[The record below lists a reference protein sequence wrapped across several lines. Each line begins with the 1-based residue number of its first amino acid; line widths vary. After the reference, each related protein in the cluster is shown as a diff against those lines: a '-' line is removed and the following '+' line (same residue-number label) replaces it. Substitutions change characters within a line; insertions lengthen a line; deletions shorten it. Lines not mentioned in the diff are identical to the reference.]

1 MKLTKCICLY
11 IATVATLF
19 PPLVGM
25 SYAQTD
31 PQSNAEVTPLQL
43 RVMQTRKFLK
53 SPNEVMGA
61 IKTNMEDA
69 GASQCSIQAI
79 QYEPDGAQT
88 AGSGVVK
95 CYFTPKIGKGPDT
108 GAATALAF
116 VPFIGGILSSAK
128 MQIDMNA
135 QEAEQEK
142 QLREVSY
149 EIVAPKAAKETTV
162 RMRIM
167 TGLREPSQST
177 IPDMY
182 AKRFKLIGD
191 SLFIQA
197 IPIQGA
203 VQQ

>member
-1 MKLTKCICLY
+1 MNFFTKLICSF
-11 IATVATLF
+11 IATATFFF
-19 PPLVGM
+19 PFSVT
-25 SYAQTD
+25 SFAQTD
-31 PQSNAEVTPLQL
+31 SQPDTEVTPLQL

-53 SPNEVMGA
+53 SPNEVIGA

-69 GASQCSIQAI
+69 GASQCTIQAI
-79 QYEPDGAQT
+79 QYEPDGSQT
-88 AGSGVVK
+88 AGSGQVK
-95 CYFTPKIGKGPDT
+95 CYFNPKIGKGPDT

-116 VPFIGGILSSAK
+116 VPFVGGLLSSAK
-128 MQIDMNA
+128 MSSDLKA
-135 QEAEQEK
+135 QEEEQEK

-149 EIVAPKAAKETTV
+149 EIVAPRASKETTV

-167 TGLREPSQST
+167 TGLREPKQSS